1 MARNPKHRKK
11 SGKQTAARKKGKH
24 RKETG
29 IDNAMARFFLGGES
43 KIAGFMH
50 YKPPRWTE
58 EYEKMRVVDL
68 VRRIQDD
75 LEELLARAYPTYTQE
90 WQQRF
95 APNYWRQFP
104 ITYESRLRCVINQS
118 VAEELCRG
126 LWERIISRDKTV
138 SCKACEE
145 YQRLLQ
151 QFLEREPRRAA
162 NAFAFIAEQ
171 AATHLENLFV
181 KRGALMKEIAAK
193 YDLWPINLGLRIK
206 KVKGRPAYQ
215 VTRQKFARSYLTE
228 LGLNSQ
234 CDFPSFH
241 RGGAEPASP
250 FRVVAE
256 ELYTKMLLLKRSPQ
270 LYVWPPKPT
279 PWAKRLFALTVPIT
293 KSNAADWWLV
303 AKVYLYERWG
313 KAQKEFE
320 PLIKHLGF
328 KYPIQFSTKMPSE
341 SKFKSRVIDND
352 LKDAFLALAQPDFGR
367 KLPRVSYKQTS

>member
-1 MARNPKHRKK
+1 MARNPKRSKK
-11 SGKQTAARKKGKH
+11 SERQTAVRTKRKH

-29 IDNAMARFFLGGES
+29 IDNAMAYFFLGGES
-43 KIAGFMH
+43 EITGFMH

-58 EYEKMRVVDL
+58 EYEKMRIVDL

-75 LEELLARAYPTYTQE
+75 LEELLARGYPTYTE
-90 WQQRF
+90 ERQQTF
-95 APNYWRQFP
+95 APSYWRQL

-151 QFLEREPRRAA
+151 QFLEHEPRRAA
-162 NAFAFIAEQ
+162 NAFAFIAGQ
-171 AATHLENLFV
+171 AATYLENLFV

-193 YDLWPINLGLRIK
+193 YDLWPVNLGLRIK
-206 KVKGRPAYQ
+206 KVKGRPAYE
-215 VTRQKFARSYLTE
+215 VTRQAFARDYLIK

-234 CDFPSFH
+234 CDFPSSH
-241 RGGAEPASP
+241 RGGAEPVSP
-250 FRVVAE
+250 FRAAAE
-256 ELYTKMLLLKRSPQ
+256 ELYRKLLLLKRHPQ

-279 PWAKRLFALTVPIT
+279 PWAKRLFALTVPMT
-293 KSNAADWWLV
+293 KSNAADWWQV
-303 AKVYLYERWG
+303 AKAYLYERWG

-341 SKFKSRVIDND
+341 SKFKNRVIDND
-352 LKDAFLALAQPDFGR
+352 LKDAFVRLARPDFIG
-367 KLPRVSYKQTS
+367 SC